1 MSIEDVEVTIRYFH
15 LFLHF
20 QSRFI
25 FRFFFKR
32 NCAGHAARPR
42 GNCPRPRRNGA
53 PLWVKSPVIFLE
65 PLEPTFA
72 CHSV

>member
-25 FRFFFKR
+25 FRFFLNETVQAMLLGR
-32 NCAGHAARPR
+32 AAIARAR
-42 GNCPRPRRNGA
+42 GAMVRHCG
-53 PLWVKSPVIFLE
+53 
-65 PLEPTFA
+65 
-72 CHSV
+72 